1 MHSYAARNTAG
12 LSTGLRGLSTTPW
25 ILWGLSQKL
34 RHAENGLG
42 NVSGIGYNTLIPT
55 NERQQMKIEHNL
67 KFVTEFKEGHP
78 VTQQVMALDEGTR
91 VFMLESM
98 LKDLVG
104 SRLQP
109 ILDEINANG
118 SYAILKVAE

>member
-1 MHSYAARNTAG
+1 MR
-12 LSTGLRGLSTTPW
+12 
-25 ILWGLSQKL
+25 
-34 RHAENGLG
+34 
-42 NVSGIGYNTLIPT
+42 
-55 NERQQMKIEHNL
+55 IEHNL

-78 VTQQVMALDEGTR
+78 VTKQVEMLDENTR
-91 VFMLESM
+91 IFMLEGM
-98 LKDLVG
+98 LKELVG

>member
-1 MHSYAARNTAG
+1 
-12 LSTGLRGLSTTPW
+12 
-25 ILWGLSQKL
+25 
-34 RHAENGLG
+34 
-42 NVSGIGYNTLIPT
+42 
-55 NERQQMKIEHNL
+55 MKIEHNL

-78 VTQQVMALDEGTR
+78 ITMQMSALPESMRVT
-91 VFMLESM
+91 MLEAM

-109 ILDEINANG
+109 ILDEINAGG